1 MKKLL
6 GILVLG
12 LLLSGCSEN
21 SKEEKY
27 FANCVK
33 DAKKFTPYSEETAL
47 DACRYQKQ
55 YFLDEFNYYKGKI
68 FSKNNKNA
76 LTPDEKKKAVKEMLE
91 GINKKKK

>member
-1 MKKLL
+1 VKKLL
-6 GILVLG
+6 GIVVLG
-12 LLLSGCSEN
+12 LLLVSCSEN

-33 DAKKFTPYSEETAL
+33 DAKKFVDYSEQTAL

-55 YFLDEFNYYKGKI
+55 YFLDEFKYYKGKI

-76 LTPDEKKKAVKEMLE
+76 LTADEKKK
-91 GINKKKK
+91 IWDKKKKK